1 MTAGGHSGHAASLR
15 DYLYVVRRRKWIIL
29 QAVVLVPAAA
39 VAFSLHQQKLY
50 QASAQ
55 VLLSS
60 QNLASQL
67 TGTQSTGINL
77 QPDRIAQTQA
87 DVARVPAIAQRVVA
101 AFPGTGLTAEQLLGA
116 SSVSTA
122 TNADILTFSVTNHD
136 PLVAREL
143 VDACARDYTIYRRQL
158 DTAAISSALKKIDL
172 RIKQLVKSGGGRTA
186 LYGSLVDRQE
196 TLTTM

>member
-15 DYLYVVRRRKWIIL
+15 DYLHVVRRRKWIIL

-87 DVARVPAIAQRVVA
+87 DVARVPAIARRVSRGA
-101 AFPGTGLTAEQLLGA
+101 GTGLTLQQIPRR

-122 TNADILTFSVTNHD
+122 TNADILTSTSRTTTRPRAASSSTRTRV
-136 PLVAREL
+136 E
-143 VDACARDYTIYRRQL
+143 YTVYRRQL
-158 DTAAISSALKKIDL
+158 DTAAI
-172 RIKQLVKSGGGRTA
+172 RGR
-186 LYGSLVDRQE
+186 
-196 TLTTM
+196 